1 MMMEAIF
8 DGDFRPD
15 ETEAWESK
23 IRWDLGKEIRS
34 LQEDLKA
41 RLDLEDYLMA
51 EQLLEQSSLL
61 SREECKAAFCN
72 RWSEAGPT
80 HHMAAASGRHIDTIL
95 KVAKIF
101 NVPVDVI
108 TR

>member
-15 ETEAWESK
+15 ETEAWESQ

-41 RLDLEDYLMA
+41 RLDLED
-51 EQLLEQSSLL
+51 
-61 SREECKAAFCN
+61 
-72 RWSEAGPT
+72 
-80 HHMAAASGRHIDTIL
+80 
-95 KVAKIF
+95 
-101 NVPVDVI
+101 
-108 TR
+108 

>member
-15 ETEAWESK
+15 ETEAWESQ

-41 RLDLEDYLMA
+41 RLDLEDYLMV
-51 EQLLEQSSLL
+51 EQLLEQDLTAHSIECECHFKYGFSAGLILL
-61 SREECKAAFCN
+61 Q
-72 RWSEAGPT
+72 EAYQEIKF
-80 HHMAAASGRHIDTIL
+80 RL
-95 KVAKIF
+95 
-101 NVPVDVI
+101 
-108 TR
+108 

>member
-15 ETEAWESK
+15 ETEAWESQ
-23 IRWDLGKEIRS
+23 IRWELGKEIRS

-41 RLDLEDYLMA
+41 RLDLEDYLMV

-61 SREECKAAFCN
+61 SREECKAAFC
-72 RWSEAGPT
+72 SGLSAGLLLLQEAHTLG
-80 HHMAAASGRHIDTIL
+80 
-95 KVAKIF
+95 AKQTL
-101 NVPVDVI
+101 PQ
-108 TR
+108 

>member
-41 RLDLEDYLMA
+41 RMDLEDYLMV
-51 EQLLEQSSLL
+51 EQLLEQSTLL

-72 RWSEAGPT
+72 GFAAGLLLVQEAHSLGEKLSIPQ
-80 HHMAAASGRHIDTIL
+80 
-95 KVAKIF
+95 
-101 NVPVDVI
+101 
-108 TR
+108 